1 MAKIITD
8 VLLKDGVDET
18 TFINDVT
25 SNDEVDLKDRVTSLN
40 NMVVLSVEENYLD
53 TLKSHASVLNAEFF
67 EDDPAPVTYPSIPS
81 TYTLSN
87 KSIGG
92 NNTVTSVSGQKYL
105 SYQHYLDTD
114 IMPSPDERTINGFT
128 GNNVGLTYYRTS
140 PNGRYDQIRYH
151 GTEPSTY
158 ISSGAAS
165 GTDVNYFSTYTGKH
179 VDLVVLEG
187 GTETPSY
194 TGYHDSHPNF
204 DDPDNPGTTRMIPM
218 NWTGLTHAANN
229 QISGN
234 VMLNSHSVGTLSV
247 SGGVYTGFAKK
258 SSMRTCYIT
267 GNGITAALNSIKSWH
282 NSKSNNPTTGLPNPT
297 VLIIEWHSP
306 AKTKEISIRI
316 DDVVSVTDPDG
327 GTTNRPDGGWGT
339 DFTPFV
345 SRHII
350 PFQLLDPI
358 DNNWYWVVPMARQ
371 TDATYFTAFDQ
382 CWDDGIVIVSSNGN
396 GGNVYANRD
405 DARYNGTY
413 VTTSGTIN
421 QYTTL
426 FNASGEQNDGCRL
439 LRGLT
444 STTTWYCLRAYGPG
458 GNTKAINVAAGSN
471 SEGMPT
477 LDGYSSRGPGVDVVG
492 RGTNTWS
499 AGDPSDPTMGD
510 GYNWSGFGGTSCA
523 VPTVGGKAACWM
535 EKYYHLNGAW
545 PSPNQVKDALISEA
559 RAIPISVRTTNWSNV
574 PTASGTTIDPEQH
587 YSAVACLK
595 MQQGVTAPNGGFSF
609 VDLAGT
615 PSRQAFWNAQNFNRE
630 QTYKKRP
637 KTGVLFPRPRKFDIP
652 PVEQDAT

>member
-25 SNDEVDLKDRVTSLN
+25 SNDEVDLKDRVTSLY

-92 NNTVTSVSGQKYL
+92 NNDVTSVSGQKYL

-267 GNGITAALNSIKSWH
+267 GNGITASLNSIKSWH

-306 AKTKEISIRI
+306 AKSKEISIRL

-327 GTTNRPDGGWGT
+327 GTTNRPDSGWGT

-396 GGNVYANRD
+396 GGSVYANRD

-413 VTTSGTIN
+413 VTTSGTVN

-426 FNASGEQNDGCRL
+426 FNASGEQNDGCQL
-439 LRGLT
+439 LRSLS

-492 RGTNTWS
+492 RGTNTWA
-499 AGDPSDPTMGD
+499 AGDPNDPTMGD
-510 GYNWSGFGGTSCA
+510 GYKWASFGGTSCA

-535 EKYYHLNGAW
+535 EKYYTLNGAW

-559 RAIPISVRTTNWSNV
+559 RAIPISVRTTNWSSV

-637 KTGVLFPRPRKFDIP
+637 TSGVLFPRPRKFDIP
-652 PVEQDAT
+652 PIEEQG

>member
-92 NNTVTSVSGQKYL
+92 NNSVTSVSGQKYL

-194 TGYHDSHPNF
+194 TGYHASHPNF

-229 QISGN
+229 QVSSN
-234 VMLNSHSVGTLSV
+234 NMLNSHSVGTLSV

-267 GNGITAALNSIKSWH
+267 GNGITASLNSIKSWH

-306 AKTKEISIRI
+306 VKTKEISIRI

-327 GTTNRPDGGWGT
+327 GTTNRPGSGWGT

-426 FNASGEQNDGCRL
+426 FNASGEQNDGCQL
-439 LRGLT
+439 LRSLS

-477 LDGYSSRGPGVDVVG
+477 LDGYSSRGPGVDIVG
-492 RGTNTWS
+492 RGTNTWA
-499 AGDPSDPTMGD
+499 AGDPNDPTMGD
-510 GYNWSGFGGTSCA
+510 GYKWAGFGGTSCA

-535 EKYYHLNGAW
+535 EKYYTLNGAW

-637 KTGVLFPRPRKFDIP
+637 TSGVLFPRPRKFDIP

>member
-1 MAKIITD
+1 MAKFITD
-8 VLLKDGVDET
+8 VLLKDGTDET

-92 NNTVTSVSGQKYL
+92 TAAYTSVSGQKYL
-105 SYQHYLDTD
+105 SLQHYLDTD
-114 IMPSPDERTINGFT
+114 IMPSPDDRTVNGYT
-128 GNNVGLTYYRTS
+128 SNKVGNSYFQTS
-140 PNGRYDQIRYH
+140 PDGRYDSYRYL
-151 GTEPSTY
+151 GTEPSS
-158 ISSGAAS
+158 SSGQA
-165 GTDVNYFSTYTGKH
+165 GNDQTYFTTYTGKH

-187 GTETPSY
+187 GTEAPSH
-194 TGYHDSHPNF
+194 TGWHDSHPDY

-218 NWTGLTHAANN
+218 NWTGLSNIANN
-229 QISGN
+229 QVSN
-234 VMLNSHSVGTLSV
+234 NTMLNDHSVGTLSV
-247 SGGVYTGFAKK
+247 SGGVYCGFAKK
-258 SSMRTCYIT
+258 ASMRACYIT
-267 GNGITAALNSIKSWH
+267 GDGITAGLNSIKSWH
-282 NSKSNNPTTGLPNPT
+282 NSKSNNATTGLPNPT

-306 AKTKEISIRI
+306 AKSKEISIRL
-316 DDVVSVTDPDG
+316 DDVISVTDPTG
-327 GTTNRPDGGWGT
+327 GTTNRPGSGWGT

-345 SRHII
+345 SRDII

-396 GGNVYANRD
+396 GGSVYANRD

-421 QYTTL
+421 QYTMS
-426 FNASGEQNDGCRL
+426 FNASGSQNDGCQL
-439 LRGLT
+439 IRGLT
-444 STTTWYCLRAYGPG
+444 STTTWYCLRSYGPG
-458 GNTKAINVAAGSN
+458 GNTKAINVAAGGN
-471 SEGMPT
+471 SGGMPT
-477 LDGYSSRGPGVDVVG
+477 LDGYSSRGSGVDVVG
-492 RGTNTWS
+492 RGSSTWS
-499 AGDPSDPTMGD
+499 AGHPSDTTMGD
-510 GYNWSGFGGTSCA
+510 GYKWNLFGGTSCA

-535 EKYYHLNGAW
+535 EKYYTLNGAW
-545 PSPNQVKDALISEA
+545 PSPNQVKAAMISEV
-559 RAIPISVRTTNWSNV
+559 RATPLSVKTTNWSSV
-574 PTASGTTIDPEQH
+574 PTASGTDINPQQH
-587 YSAVACLK
+587 ISSSPCLK
-595 MQQGVTAPNGGFSF
+595 IQAGTTAPNGGHRM

-615 PSRQAFWNAQNFNRE
+615 PPRQAFWNAQNFNRE

-637 KTGVLFPRPRKFDIP
+637 TTGVLFPRPRKFDIA
-652 PVEQDAT
+652 PVEQAAT

>member
-1 MAKIITD
+1 MRF
-8 VLLKDGVDET
+8 ET

-25 SNDEVDLKDRVTSLN
+25 SNENVDLVDQVSSLN

-53 TLKSHASVLNAEFF
+53 TLKSHSSVLSAEFF
-67 EDDPAPVTYPSIPS
+67 EETPSSVTYPSTPS
-81 TYTLSN
+81 TFTQTD
-87 KSIGG
+87 KTIGG
-92 NNTVTSVSGQKYL
+92 TSYYTSVSGQKYL

-114 IMPSPDERTINGFT
+114 IMPSPDDRTVNGYT
-128 GNNVGLTYYRTS
+128 SNKVGSSYFQTS
-140 PNGRYDQIRYH
+140 PYGRYDSYRYL
-151 GTEPSTY
+151 GTEPSS
-158 ISSGAAS
+158 SSGQ
-165 GTDVNYFSTYTGKH
+165 GGNDQTYFTTYTGKH
-179 VDLVVLEG
+179 VDLLVLEG
-187 GTETPSY
+187 GTTPPSH
-194 TGYHDSHPNF
+194 TGWHDSHPDY

-218 NWTGLTHAANN
+218 DWPGLSNTANN
-229 QISGN
+229 QVSN
-234 VMLNSHSVGTLSV
+234 NTMLNDHSVGTLSV
-247 SGGVYTGFAKK
+247 SGGVYCGFAKK
-258 SSMRTCYIT
+258 ASMRACYIT
-267 GNGITAALNSIKSWH
+267 GDGITAGLNSIKSWH
-282 NSKSNNPTTGLPNPT
+282 NSKSNNATTGLPNPT

-306 AKTKEISIRI
+306 SKSKEISIRL
-316 DDVVSVTDPDG
+316 DDVISVTDPTG
-327 GTTNRPDGGWGT
+327 GTTNRPGSGWGT

-345 SRHII
+345 SRDII

-358 DNNWYWVVPMARQ
+358 DNNWYWVVSMARQ

-396 GGNVYANRD
+396 GGSVYANRD

-421 QYTTL
+421 QYTMSI
-426 FNASGEQNDGCRL
+426 NASGEQNDGCQL
-439 LRGLT
+439 IRGLT
-444 STTTWYCLRAYGPG
+444 TTTTWYCLRAYGPG

-471 SEGMPT
+471 SEAMPT

>member
-1 MAKIITD
+1 MAKVITD
-8 VLLKDGVDET
+8 VLLNDGVDET

-92 NNTVTSVSGQKYL
+92 NNDVTSVSGQKYL

-267 GNGITAALNSIKSWH
+267 GNGITASLNSIKSWH

-306 AKTKEISIRI
+306 AKSKEISIRL

-327 GTTNRPDGGWGT
+327 GTTNRPDSGWGT

-396 GGNVYANRD
+396 GGSVYANRD

-413 VTTSGTIN
+413 VTTSGTVN

-426 FNASGEQNDGCRL
+426 FNASGEQNDGCQL
-439 LRGLT
+439 LRSLS

-492 RGTNTWS
+492 RGTNTWA
-499 AGDPSDPTMGD
+499 AGDPNDPTMGD
-510 GYNWSGFGGTSCA
+510 GYKWAGFGGTSCA

-535 EKYYHLNGAW
+535 EKYYTLNGAW

-559 RAIPISVRTTNWSNV
+559 RAIPISVRTTNWSSV

-637 KTGVLFPRPRKFDIP
+637 TSGVLFPRPRKFDIP
-652 PVEQDAT
+652 PIEEQG

>member
-1 MAKIITD
+1 MAKFITD
-8 VLLKDGVDET
+8 VLLKDGTDET

-67 EDDPAPVTYPSIPS
+67 ENDPAPVTYPSIPS
-81 TYTLSN
+81 TFTQSN

-92 NNTVTSVSGQKYL
+92 TAAYTSVSGQKYL
-105 SYQHYLDTD
+105 SLQHYLDTD
-114 IMPSPDERTINGFT
+114 IMPSPDDRTVNGYT
-128 GNNVGLTYYRTS
+128 GNKVGNSYFQTS
-140 PNGRYDQIRYH
+140 PNGRYDSYRYL
-151 GTEPSTY
+151 GTEPSS
-158 ISSGAAS
+158 SSGQA
-165 GTDVNYFSTYTGKH
+165 GNDQTYFTTYTRKH

-187 GTETPSY
+187 GTEAPSH
-194 TGYHDSHPNF
+194 TGWHDSHPDY

-218 NWTGLTHAANN
+218 NWTGLSNIANN
-229 QISGN
+229 QVSN
-234 VMLNSHSVGTLSV
+234 NTMLNDHSVGTLSV
-247 SGGVYTGFAKK
+247 SGGVYCGFAKK
-258 SSMRTCYIT
+258 ASMRACYIT
-267 GNGITAALNSIKSWH
+267 GDGITAGLNSIKSWH
-282 NSKSNNPTTGLPNPT
+282 NSKSNNATTGLPNPT

-306 AKTKEISIRI
+306 AKSKEISIRL
-316 DDVVSVTDPDG
+316 DDVISVTDPTG
-327 GTTNRPDGGWGT
+327 GTTNRPGSGWGT

-345 SRHII
+345 SRDII

-396 GGNVYANRD
+396 GGSVYANRD

-421 QYTTL
+421 QYTMSL
-426 FNASGEQNDGCRL
+426 NGSGEQNDGCQL
-439 LRGLT
+439 IRGLT

-458 GNTKAINVAAGSN
+458 GNTKAINVAAGGN
-471 SEGMPT
+471 SGGMPT
-477 LDGYSSRGPGVDVVG
+477 LDGYSSRGSGVDVVG
-492 RGTNTWS
+492 RGSSTWS
-499 AGDPSDPTMGD
+499 AGHPSDTTMGD
-510 GYNWSGFGGTSCA
+510 GYKWNLFGGTSCA

-535 EKYYHLNGAW
+535 EKYYTLNGAW
-545 PSPNQVKDALISEA
+545 PSPNQVKAAMISEV
-559 RAIPISVRTTNWSNV
+559 RATPLSVKTTNWSSV
-574 PTASGTTIDPEQH
+574 PTASGTDINPQQH
-587 YSAVACLK
+587 ISSSPCLK
-595 MQQGVTAPNGGFSF
+595 IQAGTTAPNGGHRM

-615 PSRQAFWNAQNFNRE
+615 PPRQAFWNAQNFNRE

-637 KTGVLFPRPRKFDIP
+637 TTGVLFPRPRKFDIA
-652 PVEQDAT
+652 PVEQAAT

>member
-1 MAKIITD
+1 MAKVTTD

-18 TFINDVT
+18 TFINDIT

-194 TGYHDSHPNF
+194 TGYHASHPNF

-229 QISGN
+229 QVSSN
-234 VMLNSHSVGTLSV
+234 NMLNSHSVGTLSV

-267 GNGITAALNSIKSWH
+267 GNGITASLNSIKSWH

-327 GTTNRPDGGWGT
+327 GTTNRPDSGWGT

-426 FNASGEQNDGCRL
+426 FNSSGEQNDGCRL

-492 RGTNTWS
+492 RGTNTWA

-510 GYNWSGFGGTSCA
+510 GYNWAGFGGTSCA

-535 EKYYHLNGAW
+535 EKYYTLNGAW
-545 PSPNQVKDALISEA
+545 PSPNQVKDALISES

-637 KTGVLFPRPRKFDIP
+637 KTGVLFPRPPKFDIP

>member
-92 NNTVTSVSGQKYL
+92 NNSVTSVSGQKYL

-194 TGYHDSHPNF
+194 TGYHASHPNF

-229 QISGN
+229 QVSSN
-234 VMLNSHSVGTLSV
+234 NMLNSHSVGTLSV

-267 GNGITAALNSIKSWH
+267 GNGITASLNSIKSWH

-327 GTTNRPDGGWGT
+327 GTTNRPGSGWGT

-426 FNASGEQNDGCRL
+426 FNASGEQNDGCQL
-439 LRGLT
+439 LRSLS

-477 LDGYSSRGPGVDVVG
+477 LDGYSSRGPGVDIVG
-492 RGTNTWS
+492 RGTNTWA
-499 AGDPSDPTMGD
+499 AGDPNDPTMGD
-510 GYNWSGFGGTSCA
+510 GYKWAGFGGTSCA

-535 EKYYHLNGAW
+535 EKYYTLNGAW

-559 RAIPISVRTTNWSNV
+559 RATPISVRTTNWSNV

-637 KTGVLFPRPRKFDIP
+637 TSGVLFPRPRKFDIP

>member
-1 MAKIITD
+1 M
-8 VLLKDGVDET
+8 
-18 TFINDVT
+18 
-25 SNDEVDLKDRVTSLN
+25 
-40 NMVVLSVEENYLD
+40 
-53 TLKSHASVLNAEFF
+53 
-67 EDDPAPVTYPSIPS
+67 
-81 TYTLSN
+81 
-87 KSIGG
+87 
-92 NNTVTSVSGQKYL
+92 
-105 SYQHYLDTD
+105 
-114 IMPSPDERTINGFT
+114 
-128 GNNVGLTYYRTS
+128 
-140 PNGRYDQIRYH
+140 
-151 GTEPSTY
+151 GTEPSSSSAQAGNDQTY
-158 ISSGAAS
+158 F
-165 GTDVNYFSTYTGKH
+165 TTYTGKH

-327 GTTNRPDGGWGT
+327 GTTNRPGSGWGT

-413 VTTSGTIN
+413 VTTSGTVN

-426 FNASGEQNDGCRL
+426 FNASGEQNDGCQL
-439 LRGLT
+439 LRSLS

-492 RGTNTWS
+492 RGTNTWA
-499 AGDPSDPTMGD
+499 AGDPNDPTMGD
-510 GYNWSGFGGTSCA
+510 GYKWAGFGGTSCA

-637 KTGVLFPRPRKFDIP
+637 TSGVLFPRPRKFDIP

>member
-1 MAKIITD
+1 MAKVITD

-53 TLKSHASVLNAEFF
+53 TLKSHASVLYAEFF

-194 TGYHDSHPNF
+194 TGYHASHPNF

-229 QISGN
+229 QVSSN
-234 VMLNSHSVGTLSV
+234 NMLNSHSVGTLSV

-267 GNGITAALNSIKSWH
+267 GNGITASLNSIKSWH

-306 AKTKEISIRI
+306 VKTKEISIRI

-327 GTTNRPDGGWGT
+327 GTTNRPGSGWGT

-426 FNASGEQNDGCRL
+426 FNASGEQNDGCQL
-439 LRGLT
+439 LRSLS

-477 LDGYSSRGPGVDVVG
+477 LDGYSSRGPGVDIVG
-492 RGTNTWS
+492 RGTNTWA
-499 AGDPSDPTMGD
+499 AGDPNDPTMGD
-510 GYNWSGFGGTSCA
+510 GYKWAGFGGTSCA

-535 EKYYHLNGAW
+535 EKYYTLNGAW

-637 KTGVLFPRPRKFDIP
+637 TSGVLFPRPRKFDIP

>member
-1 MAKIITD
+1 MAKVTTD

-18 TFINDVT
+18 TFINDIT

-194 TGYHDSHPNF
+194 TGYHASHPNF

-229 QISGN
+229 QVSSN
-234 VMLNSHSVGTLSV
+234 NMLNSHSVGTLSV

-267 GNGITAALNSIKSWH
+267 GNGITASLNSIKSWH

-327 GTTNRPDGGWGT
+327 GTTNRPDSGWGT

-426 FNASGEQNDGCRL
+426 FNSSGEQNDGCRL

-492 RGTNTWS
+492 RGTNTWA

-510 GYNWSGFGGTSCA
+510 GYNWAGFGGTSCA

-535 EKYYHLNGAW
+535 EKYYTLNGAW
-545 PSPNQVKDALISEA
+545 PSPNQVKDALISES

-652 PVEQDAT
+652 PIEQDAT

>member
-1 MAKIITD
+1 MAKLITD
-8 VLLKDGVDET
+8 VVLKDGTDET
-18 TFINDVT
+18 VFINDVT
-25 SNDEVDLKDRVTSLN
+25 SNENVDLVDRVSSLN

-92 NNTVTSVSGQKYL
+92 NNDVTSVSGQKYL

-267 GNGITAALNSIKSWH
+267 GNGITASLNSIKSWH

-306 AKTKEISIRI
+306 AKSKEISIRL

-327 GTTNRPDGGWGT
+327 GTTNRPDSGWGT

-396 GGNVYANRD
+396 GGSVYANRD

-413 VTTSGTIN
+413 VTTSGTVN

-426 FNASGEQNDGCRL
+426 FNASGEQNDGCQL
-439 LRGLT
+439 LRSLS

-492 RGTNTWS
+492 RGTNTWA
-499 AGDPSDPTMGD
+499 AGDPNDPTMGD
-510 GYNWSGFGGTSCA
+510 GYKWAGFGGTSCA
-523 VPTVGGKAACWM
+523 VPTVGGKAACWL
-535 EKYYHLNGAW
+535 EIYYTFIGAW

-559 RAIPISVRTTNWSNV
+559 RAIPISVRTTNWSSV

-637 KTGVLFPRPRKFDIP
+637 TSGVLFPRPRKFDL
-652 PVEQDAT
+652 DSNT

>member
-194 TGYHDSHPNF
+194 TGYHASHPNF

-229 QISGN
+229 QVSSN
-234 VMLNSHSVGTLSV
+234 NMLNSHSVGTLSV

-267 GNGITAALNSIKSWH
+267 GNGITASLNSIKSWH

-306 AKTKEISIRI
+306 VKTKEISIRI

-327 GTTNRPDGGWGT
+327 GTTNRPGSGWGT

-426 FNASGEQNDGCRL
+426 FNASGEQNDGCQL
-439 LRGLT
+439 LRSLS

-477 LDGYSSRGPGVDVVG
+477 LDGYSSRGPGVDIVG
-492 RGTNTWS
+492 RGTNTWA
-499 AGDPSDPTMGD
+499 AGDPNDPTMGD
-510 GYNWSGFGGTSCA
+510 GYKWAGFGGTSCA

-535 EKYYHLNGAW
+535 EKYYTLNGAW

-637 KTGVLFPRPRKFDIP
+637 TSGVLFPRPRKFDIP

>member
-1 MAKIITD
+1 MAKVITD

-194 TGYHDSHPNF
+194 TGYHASHPNF

-229 QISGN
+229 QVSSN
-234 VMLNSHSVGTLSV
+234 NMLNSHSVGTLSV

-267 GNGITAALNSIKSWH
+267 GNGITASLNSIKSWH

-306 AKTKEISIRI
+306 VKTKEISIRI

-327 GTTNRPDGGWGT
+327 GTTNRPGSGWGT

-426 FNASGEQNDGCRL
+426 FNASGEQNDGCQL
-439 LRGLT
+439 LRSLS

-477 LDGYSSRGPGVDVVG
+477 LDGYSSRGPGVDIVG
-492 RGTNTWS
+492 RGTNTWA
-499 AGDPSDPTMGD
+499 AGDPNDPTMGD
-510 GYNWSGFGGTSCA
+510 GYKWAGFGGTSCA

-535 EKYYHLNGAW
+535 EKYYTLNGAW

-637 KTGVLFPRPRKFDIP
+637 TSGVLFPRPRKFDIP